1 MDLSEMITAA
11 EQQTDNT
18 PGYLDGRVTINDRE
32 RLAATIALDKL
43 LTGAWLKA
51 NCNQANGGLH
61 YAGRAEVLRVILCA
75 INTSR
80 LGLPE
85 GTVATH
91 GDGRFAR
98 RYYSDAEQRLT
109 WLVVQPPSDKQVEVE
124 SGPELPGLGWKV
136 RDDKPW
142 QVVR

>member
-1 MDLSEMITAA
+1 M
-11 EQQTDNT
+11 TDT
-18 PGYLDGRVTINDRE
+18 PPMPVRLDGRVTVSEGELANLVRLLRE
-32 RLAATIALDKL
+32 TVDDSWLAANFKPDYGAGQTKKIDTKAAQALAISL
-43 LTGAWLKA
+43 L
-51 NCNQANGGLH
+51 Q
-61 YAGRAEVLRVILCA
+61 R
-75 INTSR
+75 INSTR
-80 LGLPE
+80 LGHAE

-91 GDGRFAR
+91 GDGRLAR

>member
-1 MDLSEMITAA
+1 M
-11 EQQTDNT
+11 TDT
-18 PGYLDGRVTINDRE
+18 PATPARLDGRVTVSEEELANLVRLLRE
-32 RLAATIALDKL
+32 TVDDSWLAFNFKPDYGASQMKQIEAKAARALVIALL
-43 LTGAWLKA
+43 
-51 NCNQANGGLH
+51 Q
-61 YAGRAEVLRVILCA
+61 R
-75 INTSR
+75 INSTR
-80 LGLPE
+80 LGYAE

-91 GDGRFAR
+91 GDGRLAR

-124 SGPELPGLGWKV
+124 SGPELPGLGWKI